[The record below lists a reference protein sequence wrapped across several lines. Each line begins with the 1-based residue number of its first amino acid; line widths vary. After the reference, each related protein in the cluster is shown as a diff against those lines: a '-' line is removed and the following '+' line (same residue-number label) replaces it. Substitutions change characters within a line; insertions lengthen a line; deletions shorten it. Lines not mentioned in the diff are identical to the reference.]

1 MYTVITIK
9 LQEWHTILY
18 QTIILSVL
26 IQHIDQIN
34 SLKNTE
40 MDFGNWKHGLLYTY
54 TNMAVKAFHRKCYRD
69 KLRVNNYQVTRL
81 TT

>member
-1 MYTVITIK
+1 MFTVIALK

-18 QTIILSVL
+18 QNIRLSVL

-34 SLKNTE
+34 SLNNTE

-54 TNMAVKAFHRKCYRD
+54 TNMAVMAFHR
-69 KLRVNNYQVTRL
+69 NFIEIN
-81 TT
+81 